1 MRLADIAE
9 LNPRLVKRPANEEVI
24 SFVAMADVDAES
36 GTTSEGEDR
45 TFSEVAKGYTQFADR
60 DVLVAKITP
69 CFENGKIA
77 QAVIARQHGAG
88 STEFHVIRPDRSRV
102 DDRYLLRFLRQPLIR
117 IAGERRMTGSAGQ
130 RRVPESYLAD
140 LDIPLLPLEE
150 QKRIAEVLD
159 GVDALRDKRRHAIA
173 LLDDLT
179 QSIFLDMF
187 GDPVSNSRGW
197 QRVKLGEVIT
207 RIDSGWSPVCLDRP
221 ASADEWGVL
230 KLGAVTSCTFKPSE
244 NKALPPG
251 TESREQHE
259 VKAGDLLFSRKNTRE
274 LVAACA
280 LVKETPPRLLMSDL
294 IFRLVTTGIDR
305 AYLQKLLTYPAKRKK
320 VQELAGGSAGSM
332 PNISKARLLDFEI
345 ERPPLDLQQQFA
357 ERVEAIEAEKAKHR
371 AHLAKLDELFS
382 SVQSRAFAGTLF
394 G

>member
-1 MRLADIAE
+1 MSWPTVKLGEICQFNYGKSLPADE
-9 LNPRLVKRPANEEVI
+9 RRPGGYQVYGSNGPVGMHAAAVTRGPTIVI
-24 SFVAMADVDAES
+24 GRKGSF
-36 GTTSEGEDR
+36 G
-45 TFSEVAKGYTQFADR
+45 EVAYS
-60 DVLVAKITP
+60 P
-69 CFENGKIA
+69 
-77 QAVIARQHGAG
+77 AG
-88 STEFHVIRPDRSRV
+88 CWPIDTTFYIDSASTK
-102 DDRYLLRFLRQPLIR
+102 
-117 IAGERRMTGSAGQ
+117 
-130 RRVPESYLAD
+130 AD
-140 LDIPLLPLEE
+140 LRWLFYRLQKLGLTDLNRAAAVPGLSRDDAYRQQLLLPSLEE

-159 GVDALRDKRRHAIA
+159 GVDALRAKRRHSVA
-173 LLDDLT
+173 LLDDLI
-179 QSIFLDMF
+179 QAVFLAMF

-294 IFRLVTTGIDR
+294 IFRFVTTGIDR
-305 AYLQKLLTYPAKRKK
+305 AYLQKLLTYPTKRKK

-357 ERVEAIEAEKAKHR
+357 ERIETIEAEKAKHR
-371 AHLAKLDELFS
+371 AHLAKLDELFN